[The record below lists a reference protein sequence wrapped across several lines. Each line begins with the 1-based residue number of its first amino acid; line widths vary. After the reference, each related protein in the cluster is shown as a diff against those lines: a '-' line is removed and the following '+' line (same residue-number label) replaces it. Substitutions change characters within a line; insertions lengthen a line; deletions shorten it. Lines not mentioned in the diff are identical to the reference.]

1 MKIIDLLDIQG
12 IDLYTGTISNT
23 EVIDHLIALMQLS
36 DQEIDKQEIIEKAT
50 KAGEETMIFYVPIDK
65 EPKLSI
71 LIVRDD
77 SLDSL
82 AKLFFLIAVP
92 KDDINI
98 YLTLL
103 LKMLRNRKFEER
115 LISAQNSEEFI
126 ALVKEFENK
135 IENSYDLL
143 FVDACK
149 SETRAMRN
157 LMSKAKEMNI
167 SFKVEID
174 DLEVKE
180 ELEKVKCVIIV
191 GDGQVEMSRFD
202 GKPVILIKDVESDK
216 AEILLHQA
224 VNEEID
230 IFHYQDKIKKT
241 IKPNRVILK
250 RMFQQLSKGVD
261 KIIPV
266 LVGSGALI
274 SIATLAVSYNL
285 FGISS
290 LVDNVWIANSY
301 VFGNAIQGMIVA
313 LLAGFIGQT
322 IAKQA
327 GFAAGFSCGVATQL
341 NVIYLNDVNNPGLLG
356 GIVAGFIGGYAVIFL
371 QRSCK
376 KISKQFDEVKSAV
389 IYPLFSII
397 FAGMITYLISPY
409 IGIFNHTIS
418 NFIGEMNL
426 GFKLI
431 LGMAA
436 GAMMA
441 IGGPVNKIGYIFGVS
456 QILEGNFDVMA
467 AIMAAGMAP
476 ALAIAFATTLFE
488 NKFSIQEKKLGRDN
502 SLMGF
507 AFVSKGILPFIQKEP
522 QLVTVTCIIASV
534 ITGGLSMV
542 YNCGVM
548 VPCGGIFVL
557 PLIAHPLRF
566 LIALLAGMIC
576 GGTVY
581 GLWREAG
588 DE

>member
-1 MKIIDLLDIQG
+1 MKIIDLFDIQG
-12 IDLYTGTISNT
+12 IDLYTGTISNN

-36 DQEIDKQEIIEKAT
+36 DQEIDKQEIIETAT

-149 SETRAMRN
+149 SETRAMKN

-230 IFHYQDKIKKT
+230 IFHYQDEIKKT

-356 GIVAGFIGGYAVIFL
+356 GIVAGFIGGYAVILL

-397 FAGMITYLISPY
+397 FAGMITYLISTY

-418 NFIGEMNL
+418 NFIG
-426 GFKLI
+426 
-431 LGMAA
+431 
-436 GAMMA
+436 
-441 IGGPVNKIGYIFGVS
+441 
-456 QILEGNFDVMA
+456 
-467 AIMAAGMAP
+467 
-476 ALAIAFATTLFE
+476 
-488 NKFSIQEKKLGRDN
+488 
-502 SLMGF
+502 
-507 AFVSKGILPFIQKEP
+507 
-522 QLVTVTCIIASV
+522 
-534 ITGGLSMV
+534 
-542 YNCGVM
+542 
-548 VPCGGIFVL
+548 
-557 PLIAHPLRF
+557 
-566 LIALLAGMIC
+566 
-576 GGTVY
+576 
-581 GLWREAG
+581 
-588 DE
+588 